1 MMKRL
6 SLLLLTL
13 FLLTTATPWANATPS
28 EQWFDR
34 HAEGWFWYVVPP
46 IEEENDKTED
56 IPPIAIPA
64 PALSDPKASPK
75 AELKAFQEKL
85 ENAQALAIMQP
96 TDENVTAYLYLQK
109 QAMDNSQRFAEMWQ
123 RVVWVTPE
131 LDHTLV
137 RPTSPKAVNA
147 YYDTRNEHR
156 KVRLETIAR
165 THGLFYFFRES
176 CPYCQRFSPILKS
189 FATRHGFHVTAIS
202 LDGGT
207 SPGFPDPRFD
217 NGTARRLGVNTV
229 PAVYLIQPRSRSV
242 QPVSFGLIGPS
253 ELEERVITLIDKN
266 SGDAL

>member
-1 MMKRL
+1 MMQRR
-6 SLLLLTL
+6 SIPLLIL
-13 FLLTTATPWANATPS
+13 FLLTMVPAWTNASPS
-28 EQWFDR
+28 EQWFGR

-56 IPPIAIPA
+56 TPPTATPT
-64 PALSDPKASPK
+64 PALSDPKADPK

-96 TDENVTAYLYLQK
+96 SDENVAAYLHLQK
-109 QAMDNSQRFAEMWQ
+109 QAMANSQRFAEVWQ
-123 RVVWVTPE
+123 QVVWVTPE

-137 RPTSPKAVNA
+137 RPTSPKAVNT
-147 YYDTRNEHR
+147 YYDTRNELQ

-176 CPYCQRFSPILKS
+176 CPYCQRFSPVLKS
-189 FATRHGFHVTAIS
+189 FAARHGFHVTAIS
-202 LDGGT
+202 LDGGP
-207 SPGFPDPRFD
+207 SPGFPNPRFD

-229 PAVYLIQPRSRSV
+229 PAVYLIEPRSRSV

-266 SGDAL
+266 PGDPQ